1 MDLILNML
9 VKMFLTVCH
18 FPFPGVSSVFVS
30 LRSFGDCPLG
40 DVSLYEVLRCVR
52 RGLWEEY
59 GAVLSGGFGPSVLA
73 FFGERGPDAVGHG
86 GGPGWSCTGRLGDE
100 RLGAWRSVRTELVML
115 LGAVPSV

>member
-9 VKMFLTVCH
+9 GKMFLTVCH
-18 FPFPGVSSVFVS
+18 FPFPGVSAVFVS

-52 RGLWEEY
+52 GGYGRHTVLYCLVVSGLPFW
-59 GAVLSGGFGPSVLA
+59 P

-100 RLGAWRSVRTELVML
+100 RLGAWRSVGGQASW
-115 LGAVPSV
+115 GAGPSV